1 MLFALSLQPKK
12 HEISSLLIVTI
23 YGKKGD
29 FGSRDN
35 SYFGTGINSQHYQPA
50 ISPISF
56 IVEGGKHF
64 SSRQGR

>member
-12 HEISSLLIVTI
+12 HEITSFLIVTI

-29 FGSRDN
+29 FGSRDKI
-35 SYFGTGINSQHYQPA
+35 YFGTGINSQHYQPT
-50 ISPISF
+50 ISPITF